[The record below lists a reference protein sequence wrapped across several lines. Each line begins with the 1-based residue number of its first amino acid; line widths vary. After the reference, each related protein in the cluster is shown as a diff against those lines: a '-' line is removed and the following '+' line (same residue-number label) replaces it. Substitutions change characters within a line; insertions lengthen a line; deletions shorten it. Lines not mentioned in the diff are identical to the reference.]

1 MATGES
7 MPLDRRQATHAAGVH
22 VSGILHHFDAYH
34 HIGILH
40 LNLFFGMHLA
50 QRGADDAVHIH
61 GTDLEIGMVATSL
74 HLEAGEVVD
83 IGHGRQRSLL
93 HLRQIAFALVAG
105 GYAGNAGHL
114 ADEVSA
120 VLLGLPIGALAQK
133 HAQATGD
140 SMDGDHVE
148 IGKQRLK
155 VFEQAHLERG
165 AIVPLQPD
173 FVVMDQANALEF
185 GHMNSPSNNSLSG

>member
-1 MATGES
+1 M
-7 MPLDRRQATHAAGVH
+7 R
-22 VSGILHHFDAYH
+22 
-34 HIGILH
+34 
-40 LNLFFGMHLA
+40 LA

-61 GTDLEIGMVATSL
+61 GTDLEIGMVTTSL

-93 HLRQIAFALVAG
+93 HLRQIALALIAG
-105 GYAGNAGHL
+105 GYAGNARHL
-114 ADEVSA
+114 TDEIGA
-120 VLLGLPIGALAQK
+120 ALLGLPIGALAQK

-140 SMDGDHVE
+140 SMDGDHIE
-148 IGKQRLK
+148 IGEQRLK
-155 VFEQAHLERG
+155 VFEQPHLERG

-173 FVVMDQANALEF
+173 FMVVDQANALEF